1 MGGRTV
7 SRYNSFEVP
16 RDFDM
21 LRSLCVAAL
30 IGILPIGAAAQNL
43 SKDPTRAPNGAYAL
57 ETAHSQILFS
67 ITHLGLTDYYG
78 RFDKL
83 SGTLNFDANQ
93 PEKSATSITIAT
105 DSVDTPSD
113 KLNDELKSPSVFS
126 ASQFPSATF
135 KSTSV
140 IRTSPNTGRVTG
152 NLTIKNVTKP
162 VTLDVVFTGGEKDPL
177 KNAYALGFRGTATIK
192 RSDFGLTG
200 MVWAPFV
207 GNDVTLVIEAMF
219 EQEKD

>member
-1 MGGRTV
+1 
-7 SRYNSFEVP
+7 
-16 RDFDM
+16 M
-21 LRSLCVAAL
+21 LRSLCAAAL
-30 IGILPIGAAAQNL
+30 IGLLPIAATAQNV
-43 SKDPTRAPNGAYAL
+43 SKDPARAPNGAYTL

-67 ITHLGLTDYYG
+67 ITHLGLTNYYG

-105 DSVDTPSD
+105 GSVDTPSER
-113 KLNDELKSPSVFS
+113 LNDVLKGPDVFS
-126 ASQFPSATF
+126 AGQFPSATF
-135 KSTSV
+135 KSIAV
-140 IRTSPNTGRVTG
+140 VRTGPNTGRVTG
-152 NLTIKNVTKP
+152 NLTIRNVTKP
-162 VTLDVVFTGGEKDPL
+162 VTLDVVFMGGEKDPL
-177 KNAYALGFRGTATIK
+177 KNAYALGFRGATTIK

-207 GNDVTLVIEAMF
+207 GDDVTLIIEAMF